1 VLMAGYVG
9 VAPGSTTFY
18 VPYATPSE
26 LKGNLGVV
34 LNQDRYRVAPR
45 EPMGLAG
52 PLGVVLNQDRFF
64 VVPREPMPEY
74 STGLRTAGMTGAL
87 GLSVMATPPGE
98 GGYPTDREMAS
109 TYGYL
114 PIANSWHSRAWP
126 WRTTDGRKVGL
137 GNPAAVLAQAAA
149 GGPLDSETFEQ
160 LVRVQKKQANLQ
172 LISTVAITT
181 LAVVAL
187 VGVVAGKGH

>member
-1 VLMAGYVG
+1 MIFAGYVG
-9 VAPGSTTFY
+9 VSPGTTTIY

-26 LKGNLGVV
+26 LRGPLGTV
-34 LNQDRYRVAPR
+34 LDQGRYRVAPR
-45 EPMGLAG
+45 EPLGG
-52 PLGVVLNQDRFF
+52 PLGVVLNQGRYI
-64 VVPREPMPEY
+64 VVPREPMAEY
-74 STGLRTAGMTGAL
+74 STGLRTDGKTSAL
-87 GLSVMATPPGE
+87 GLAVMAQPPGE

-109 TYGYL
+109 TYGYM

-137 GNPAAVLAQAAA
+137 GNPALALAAAA
-149 GGPLDSETFEQ
+149 GPVDADTFDQ

-187 VGVVAGKGH
+187 VGVVAGKGG